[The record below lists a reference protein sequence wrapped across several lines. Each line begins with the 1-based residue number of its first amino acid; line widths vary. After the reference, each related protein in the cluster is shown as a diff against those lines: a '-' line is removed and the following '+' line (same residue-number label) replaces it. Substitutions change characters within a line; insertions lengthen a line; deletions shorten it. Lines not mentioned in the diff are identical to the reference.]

1 MKSFKQYITEAK
13 RDLPKGNPGGMTP
26 GDIEA
31 FRNATPGERPPLSTD
46 DKRTNRRTRSRIFRT
61 GRSVRKRSSAIPV
74 DTAST
79 PKPSGKPIDPS
90 DVAAARQSGR
100 IRTGTN
106 TPLSDLPQA
115 DTAKITPQK
124 KAEVDK
130 FVSSRRTRSRI
141 GQGES
146 QRAAA
151 LNQAM
156 TDGAD
161 KPSTSSRSDGR
172 NLLDRLTGRTSRR
185 ATRISGAATGQAAKP
200 TGSLRSGNLSFPG
213 DRSGAYAAA
222 KAQIKDTPAPAKPAS
237 TAKSVP
243 AKPASTAKSVPA
255 KPAPVKQSEVSK
267 AIKQSLI
274 NAKSTREAKPTATQL
289 KQFRLG
295 QTKGYIG
302 KTGTPTPQG
311 IQTYTTRRATK
322 GFGDAGYDPAKRG
335 VKDPLAAKRNVDNIV
350 SRAAAGDKAA
360 RKEVKRSY
368 KAMTRR
374 YKDIVPSGQRTKAG
388 LESVRRGLENAYNAP
403 SANRPTTLTPPK
415 PPSTSSGGGGA
426 STGRS
431 GGGSGGGT
439 AVMAPPKTAV
449 MAPPKAPPT
458 KTPRKI
464 NKKITTNT
472 SGKLSDTIAPRLVSN
487 ARKRMKSGVKSP
499 TPPKQSS
506 LKLSPARK
514 TASLKAATS
523 SASALKSATSSASTA
538 NAPVT
543 QKSVQ
548 KMVKSA
554 LGTAGRGVARAAG
567 GAATGLDAFLNYRK
581 NRVAGDSR
589 LKAGLKAGFR
599 TAAGWLGGAVGSSL
613 GSLAGPVGTIG
624 GGVAGYTAG
633 TSLADKVLSRL
644 RKKPKKK

>member
-31 FRNATPGERPPLSTD
+31 FRNATPGERPPSLSTD
-46 DKRTNRRTRSRIFRT
+46 DKRTNRRTRSRIFRA
-61 GRSVRKRSSAIPV
+61 GRSVRKRSSA
-74 DTAST
+74 TTST
-79 PKPSGKPIDPS
+79 PTPTPTSNRPPIDQS
-90 DVAAARQSGR
+90 DAAAARQSGR
-100 IRTGTN
+100 VRTGTN

-124 KAEVDK
+124 QAEVDK
-130 FVSSRRTRSRI
+130 FVSSRRTRSRV

-213 DRSGAYAAA
+213 DRSGAYTAA
-222 KAQIKDTPAPAKPAS
+222 KANIKDTPPAPKPPSVAKP
-237 TAKSVP
+237 T
-243 AKPASTAKSVPA
+243 
-255 KPAPVKQSEVSK
+255 PVKQSEVSK
-267 AIKQSLI
+267 AIKQRLI
-274 NAKSTREAKPTATQL
+274 GTRETKPTSTQL

-295 QTKGYIG
+295 QTKGYIS
-302 KTGTPTPQG
+302 KSGTPTAQG
-311 IQTYTTRRATK
+311 IQTYTTRRATR
-322 GFGDAGYDPAKRG
+322 GYGDSNYDPSKRG
-335 VKDPLAAKRNVDNIV
+335 VSDPKAASKSVDNIV

-403 SANRPTTLTPPK
+403 SANRPTTLTPPKPPK

-499 TPPKQSS
+499 IPPKQSS

-514 TASLKAATS
+514 TAALKAATS

-554 LGTAGRGVARAAG
+554 LGTAGRGVVRAAG

-589 LKAGLKAGFR
+589 LKAGLKSGFR

-613 GSLAGPVGTIG
+613 GSFAGPVGTIG

>member
-31 FRNATPGERPPLSTD
+31 FKNATPGERPPLSTD
-46 DKRTNRRTRSRIFRT
+46 DKRTNRRTRSRIFRA
-61 GRSVRKRSSAIPV
+61 GRSVRKRSSA
-74 DTAST
+74 TT
-79 PKPSGKPIDPS
+79 PTPTPTPTSNRPPIDQS
-90 DVAAARQSGR
+90 DAAAARQSGR
-100 IRTGTN
+100 VRTGTN

-124 KAEVDK
+124 QAEVDK
-130 FVSSRRTRSRI
+130 FVSSRRTRSRV

-213 DRSGAYAAA
+213 DRSGAYTAA
-222 KAQIKDTPAPAKPAS
+222 KANIKDTPPAPKPPSVAKP
-237 TAKSVP
+237 T
-243 AKPASTAKSVPA
+243 
-255 KPAPVKQSEVSK
+255 PVKQSEVSK

-289 KQFRLG
+289 KKFRLG
-295 QTKGYIG
+295 QTKGYIS
-302 KTGTPTPQG
+302 KSGTPTAQG
-311 IQTYTTRRATK
+311 IQNYTTRRATK

-335 VKDPLAAKRNVDNIV
+335 VKDPLTAKRNVDNIV

-415 PPSTSSGGGGA
+415 PPKPPSTSSGGGGA

-472 SGKLSDTIAPRLVSN
+472 GGKLSDTIAPRLISN

-499 TPPKQSS
+499 IIGGKPPKQSS
-506 LKLSPARK
+506 LKLPPGRK
-514 TASLKAATS
+514 TAALKAATS

>member
-46 DKRTNRRTRSRIFRT
+46 DKRTSRRTRSRIFRT

-124 KAEVDK
+124 QAEVDK
-130 FVSSRRTRSRI
+130 FVSSRRTRSRV

-222 KAQIKDTPAPAKPAS
+222 KAQIKDTPA
-237 TAKSVP
+237 
-243 AKPASTAKSVPA
+243 PA

-589 LKAGLKAGFR
+589 LKAGLKSGFR

-613 GSLAGPVGTIG
+613 GSFAGPVGTIG

>member
-13 RDLPKGNPGGMTP
+13 RDLPTGNPGGMTP

-31 FRNATPGERPPLSTD
+31 FRNATPGERPPALSTD
-46 DKRTNRRTRSRIFRT
+46 DKRTNRRTRSRIFRA
-61 GRSVRKRSSAIPV
+61 GRSVRKRSSA
-74 DTAST
+74 TTHTST
-79 PKPSGKPIDPS
+79 PTPTSNRPPIDQS
-90 DVAAARQSGR
+90 DAAAARQSGR
-100 IRTGTN
+100 VRTGTN

-124 KAEVDK
+124 QAEVDK
-130 FVSSRRTRSRI
+130 FVSSRRTRSRV

-222 KAQIKDTPAPAKPAS
+222 KAQIKDTPA
-237 TAKSVP
+237 P

-360 RKEVKRSY
+360 RKEVKRTY

-403 SANRPTTLTPPK
+403 SANRPTTLTPPKPPK

-514 TASLKAATS
+514 TAALKAATS

-554 LGTAGRGVARAAG
+554 LGTAGRGVVRAAG

-589 LKAGLKAGFR
+589 LKAGLKSGFR

-613 GSLAGPVGTIG
+613 GSFAGPVGTIG

>member
-13 RDLPKGNPGGMTP
+13 RDLPTGNPGGMTP

-31 FRNATPGERPPLSTD
+31 FKNATPGERPPLSTD
-46 DKRTNRRTRSRIFRT
+46 DKRTNRRTRSRIFRA
-61 GRSVRKRSSAIPV
+61 GRSVRKRSSATTP
-74 DTAST
+74 TST
-79 PKPSGKPIDPS
+79 PTPTSNRPPIDQS
-90 DVAAARQSGR
+90 DAAAARQSGR
-100 IRTGTN
+100 VRTGTN

-115 DTAKITPQK
+115 DTAKVTPQK
-124 KAEVDK
+124 QAEVDK
-130 FVSSRRTRSRI
+130 FVSSRRTRSRV

-172 NLLDRLTGRTSRR
+172 NLLDRLTGRTNRR

-213 DRSGAYAAA
+213 DRSGAYTAA
-222 KAQIKDTPAPAKPAS
+222 KANIKDTLPALKPPSVAKP
-237 TAKSVP
+237 T
-243 AKPASTAKSVPA
+243 
-255 KPAPVKQSEVSK
+255 PVKQSEVSK

-274 NAKSTREAKPTATQL
+274 NARGTRENKPTSTQL

-295 QTKGYIG
+295 QTKGYIS
-302 KTGTPTPQG
+302 KSGTPTAQG
-311 IQTYTTRRATK
+311 IQTYTTRRATR
-322 GFGDAGYDPAKRG
+322 GYGDSNYDPSKRG
-335 VKDPLAAKRNVDNIV
+335 ISDPKAASKSVDNIV

-360 RKEVKRSY
+360 RREVKRSY

-374 YKDIVPSGQRTKAG
+374 YKDIVPSGMRTKAG

-403 SANRPTTLTPPK
+403 SANRSSVDPPK
-415 PPSTSSGGGGA
+415 PPKPPKPPTSSGGGGV

-439 AVMAPPKTAV
+439 AVMAPPKAPPMTAV

-472 SGKLSDTIAPRLVSN
+472 GGKLSDTIAPRLISN

-499 TPPKQSS
+499 IIGTPPKQSS
-506 LKLSPARK
+506 IKLPPARK
-514 TASLKAATS
+514 TAALKAATS

-538 NAPVT
+538 SAPVT

-554 LGTAGRGVARAAG
+554 LGTAGRGVTRAAG